1 MSAFDIKIIAI
12 SAMVIDHI
20 GLFFFPNLILLR
32 VIGRLAFPLFAFL
45 IANGA
50 YHTHDINKYMQ
61 RIIIFALI
69 SQVPFTL
76 ANNQINTPFYLNVL
90 FTLFLGLFAIKI
102 IRRTENKRVW
112 IVSVIACSLLAS
124 ILNTDYGAGGV
135 LSVISFYLFFK
146 NIKLMVL
153 AQTMILILLPTTAI
167 LFQSYFHLWHAPF
180 ALYYFD
186 ALGLFS
192 LFFIFSYNSKEGPKT
207 KYLFYVFYPLQYVVI
222 FFLKMLF

>member
-90 FTLFLGLFAIKI
+90 FTLSLGLFAIKI

-112 IVSVIACSLLAS
+112 IVAVIACSLLAS

-135 LSVISFYLFFK
+135 LSVISLYLFFK
-146 NIKLMVL
+146 NIRLMVL
-153 AQTMILILLPTTAI
+153 AQTMILILLPTIAI
-167 LFQSYFHLWHAPF
+167 LFQSFFHLWHAPF